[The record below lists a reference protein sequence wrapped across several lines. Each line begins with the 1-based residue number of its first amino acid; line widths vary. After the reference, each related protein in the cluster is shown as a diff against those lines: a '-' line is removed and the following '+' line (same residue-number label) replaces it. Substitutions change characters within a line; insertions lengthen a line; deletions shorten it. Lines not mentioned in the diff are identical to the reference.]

1 MTATPR
7 KLGRVQPLITIER
20 ETPDQPEVA
29 SFLEAADKRADT
41 LYALQS
47 RYGSGLPAL
56 LLAGVRYFVARECGQ
71 ALGGGGYVRLAEDK
85 AEMKRLFV
93 DPNAR
98 GRGIGG
104 SIVHAIERAA
114 VKEGVQTL
122 FLETGIKSAEA
133 LALHRKLGFQERPSF
148 GNYEHDPLS
157 VFMMK
162 QLTLPKG

>member
-1 MTATPR
+1 MIN
-7 KLGRVQPLITIER
+7 VER

-41 LYALQS
+41 LYAAQS
-47 RYGSGLPAL
+47 RYGPDLPAL
-56 LLAGVRYFVARECGQ
+56 VLAGVRYFVARESGR
-71 ALGGGGYVRLAEDK
+71 ALGGGGYVRLAEGK

-104 SIVHAIERAA
+104 SIVHAIERSA

-122 FLETGIKSAEA
+122 LLETGVKSAEA
-133 LALHRKLGFQERPSF
+133 LGLYRKLGFQECPSF
-148 GNYEHDPLS
+148 GRYEPDPLS
-157 VFMMK
+157 VFMVK
-162 QLTLPKG
+162 QLTFPEG